1 MNYWP
6 EPWFDFMHHSSRI
19 IYDSLSPQPLL
30 LPGVTFLSMNRLLRR
45 PWVIA
50 AFLVVGVLIAGC
62 LLGFRSYHGPA
73 VVVVSAPSRLPAP
86 KQPLLSRIIPM
97 NNSWSWFWRFKQ
109 AVFGGP
115 RAVSL
120 EATIISFPP
129 NAELTHTNLDLG
141 EPTYIATNG
150 VRVWV
155 LAEPDLKRLGATCL
169 KIRGADTLT
178 KPRISTADA
187 IEASLFVGEVYVL
200 SGVKN
205 SVGVSFDC
213 YPRVHR
219 DMTELTTGLLVSEAL
234 TNGPSISIRT
244 NMDVTARVRLDRGN
258 GFFLLD
264 AGTNR
269 SNGKPMGVLVSVK
282 VPKK

>member
-1 MNYWP
+1 
-6 EPWFDFMHHSSRI
+6 
-19 IYDSLSPQPLL
+19 
-30 LPGVTFLSMNRLLRR
+30 MNRLLRR

-50 AFLVVGVLIAGC
+50 TLLVLGVIIVC
-62 LLGFRSYHGPA
+62 YIVGFRSYHGPA
-73 VVVVSAPSRLPAP
+73 VVVVRAPDRLPAP

-115 RAVSL
+115 RVVNL
-120 EATIISFPP
+120 EPTIISFPA
-129 NAELTHTNLDLG
+129 NAELNRTNLDLG
-141 EPTYIATNG
+141 EPACITTNG
-150 VRVWV
+150 VQVWV

-169 KIRGADTLT
+169 KIPGADTLT

-200 SGVKN
+200 SGVTN

-219 DMTELTTGLLVSEAL
+219 EVTDLMAKLLISETV
-234 TNGPSISIRT
+234 TNGPSVIIRT
-244 NMDVTARVRLDRGN
+244 NMDLTARVQLQRGT

-269 SNGKPMGVLVSVK
+269 SNGKPMGVIVSAK